1 MKNNKGFASS
11 FLLFGLLIL
20 FLIIVSILLFTLSS
34 SSSLN
39 SKIKTKLE
47 TDIENPDSYTEYNYY
62 YTGDV
67 QMFTSPRD
75 RNYIIQ
81 AWSSSNNFSKGSIFL
96 KKGQKVFIYV
106 GKGSYNGGDTDI
118 REKYGTVDDAT
129 SQASTILKAGYNS
142 ASSLVL
148 DQKFTNI
155 VMKNASN
162 LGQDTNPSS
171 GSGHVRIYYNS
182 ITAKNV
188 EIDAN
193 NYSGKNESL
202 KTKLLNTNCG
212 NIQCILDEISYILK
226 GQIPEN
232 EFEFGSYI
240 QSSGTQYINTGYIP
254 SDNGGKIEAKF
265 NMTSIPSDAYGYVYG
280 VEKSSSPYYA
290 LLARAKSGTFELAS
304 YTSASN
310 SFSVVAGTDYTISQ
324 TWVRNNSSS
333 VTNTGILNNNSNNKT
348 INSTS
353 EIIYQAPLYIFG
365 DNIQGTG
372 DRKASMKLY
381 YLKIY
386 DSNNKLIRDYVPA
399 RRNNQIGLYDK
410 VGKKFYLNIGS
421 GTFTFVK

>member
-75 RNYIIQ
+75 RTYIIQ

-96 KKGQKVFIYV
+96 KKGQKIFIYV
-106 GKGSYNGGDTDI
+106 GKNSYNGGDTDI
-118 REKYGTVDDAT
+118 REIYGTFDDAT
-129 SQASTILKAGYNS
+129 SQASTILKAGYNA
-142 ASSLVL
+142 ASSLVS
-148 DQKFTNI
+148 DQKFSNI

-162 LGQDTNPSS
+162 LGQDTNPST

-188 EIDAN
+188 QIDAN
-193 NYSGKNESL
+193 NYSNESL
-202 KTKLLNTNCG
+202 KTKLTNINCSNT
-212 NIQCILDEISYILK
+212 QCILDEISYILK
-226 GQIPEN
+226 GQIPES
-232 EFEFGSYI
+232 EFEFGTYI
-240 QSSGTQYINTGYIP
+240 ESSGTQYINTGYIP
-254 SDNGGKIEAKF
+254 SDAGGKIEAKF
-265 NMTSIPSDAYGYVYG
+265 NMTSISSDAYGYIYG
-280 VEKSSSPYYA
+280 VEKNASPYYA
-290 LLARAKSGTFELAS
+290 LLARVKSGTLDLAS
-304 YTSASN
+304 YTTAAN
-310 SFSVVAGTDYTISQ
+310 SFPGLTAGTDYTITQ
-324 TWVRNNSSS
+324 TWVRNSNTS
-333 VTNTGILNNNSNNKT
+333 VTNTAKLNNTTNNNSVS
-348 INSTS
+348 STS
-353 EIIYQAPLYIFG
+353 EIIYQAPLYLFAA
-365 DNIQGTG
+365 NISNSASRT
-372 DRKASMKLY
+372 ASMKLY

-386 DSNNKLIRDYVPA
+386 DSSNTLVRDYVPA

-410 VGKKFYLNIGS
+410 VGKKFYLNVGS
-421 GTFTFVK
+421 GTFTFKK